1 MGGVLCC
8 LADQPRKRDQ
18 CGRRE
23 DEQRD
28 VPEVENEIGD
38 EDDRRECERG
48 PEDLSRHAASVPGV
62 LRAVLFDWGDTLMD
76 FRYDEELMDA
86 AFRAGLARS
95 ERDDLA
101 PADEIRAHFRE
112 NFEPLFWVP
121 GTIEE
126 IEYPGLIR
134 QALRHFAIEISDEE
148 LARFL
153 EAEHAAWEPAR
164 VLGSTTHALLEA
176 LRSRGLRLGLVSNA
190 FDPAW
195 LLHRDLEQMG
205 IAGRIDH
212 AVFSSEVGTRKPHSE
227 IFERALAALDVAP
240 DEALFVGDRL
250 YEDVRGAAEVGMTTV
265 QAMWF
270 RADEH
275 PEGGEPDYQAFT
287 QMDVLNIADRLLA
300 AA

>member
-1 MGGVLCC
+1 
-8 LADQPRKRDQ
+8 
-18 CGRRE
+18 
-23 DEQRD
+23 
-28 VPEVENEIGD
+28 
-38 EDDRRECERG
+38 
-48 PEDLSRHAASVPGV
+48 
-62 LRAVLFDWGDTLMD
+62 MD
-76 FRYDEELMDA
+76 FRYDEDLMDA
-86 AFRAGLARS
+86 AFRAGLAAL

-134 QALRHFAIEISDEE
+134 QTLRHFSIEISDEE

-205 IAGRIDH
+205 IAERIDH
-212 AVFSSEVGTRKPHSE
+212 AVFSSEVGKRKPHSE
-227 IFERALAALDVAP
+227 IFERALAALDVAS

-275 PEGGEPDYQAFT
+275 AEGGEPDYQAFT